1 MDLKITKTL
10 VIPSNEIKWRFS
22 RSSGPGGQ
30 NVNKIESRVEIIF
43 NLEDSKV
50 LNDYQK
56 EILKRNL
63 KTKLVNNSLRL
74 AVQAHRNQLLNR
86 PLALMKFSSMIK
98 NALEKNISRKNI
110 IVDPGIGFSKDL
122 NQNLEILRNLDVFK
136 NLNLPILIGASRK
149 RFIGEVL
156 NENNPKE
163 RDIGTLAIS
172 CLCSQLNIDIVRVH
186 NVKLNYQI
194 LKVADKIYRK

>member
-56 EILKRNL
+56 AILKINL
-63 KTKLVNNSLRL
+63 KNKLVKNRLCL
-74 AVQAHRNQLLNR
+74 AVQEHRNQLQNR
-86 PLALMKFSSMIK
+86 QLALMKFSSIIK
-98 NALEKNISRKNI
+98 DCLNKPFKLRKSTKPTKASQKKRVEFKKKRGELKKSRQKEK
-110 IVDPGIGFSKDL
+110 
-122 NQNLEILRNLDVFK
+122 
-136 NLNLPILIGASRK
+136 
-149 RFIGEVL
+149 
-156 NENNPKE
+156 
-163 RDIGTLAIS
+163 T
-172 CLCSQLNIDIVRVH
+172 
-186 NVKLNYQI
+186 YQI
-194 LKVADKIYRK
+194 

>member
-74 AVQAHRNQLLNR
+74 AVQEHRNQLLNR
-86 PLALMKFSSMIK
+86 QLALMKFSSILK
-98 NALEKNISRKNI
+98 NALNKPCKLRKSTQPTKASQKKRVEFKKKRGELKKSR
-110 IVDPGIGFSKDL
+110 
-122 NQNLEILRNLDVFK
+122 Q
-136 NLNLPILIGASRK
+136 
-149 RFIGEVL
+149 
-156 NENNPKE
+156 KE
-163 RDIGTLAIS
+163 
-172 CLCSQLNIDIVRVH
+172 
-186 NVKLNYQI
+186 
-194 LKVADKIYRK
+194 KIYQV

>member
-63 KTKLVNNSLRL
+63 KKKLVNNSLRL
-74 AVQAHRNQLLNR
+74 AVQEHRNQLLNR
-86 PLALMKFSSMIK
+86 QLALIKFSSIIK
-98 NALEKNISRKNI
+98 NALNKPFKLRKSTKHTKASHNKRVEVKKKRGELKKSRQKEK
-110 IVDPGIGFSKDL
+110 
-122 NQNLEILRNLDVFK
+122 
-136 NLNLPILIGASRK
+136 
-149 RFIGEVL
+149 
-156 NENNPKE
+156 
-163 RDIGTLAIS
+163 T
-172 CLCSQLNIDIVRVH
+172 
-186 NVKLNYQI
+186 YQI
-194 LKVADKIYRK
+194 

>member
-43 NLEDSKV
+43 NLEESKV

-56 EILKRNL
+56 EILKLNL

-74 AVQAHRNQLLNR
+74 AVQEHRNQLLNR
-86 PLALMKFSSMIK
+86 QLALMKFSSILK
-98 NALEKNISRKNI
+98 NALNKPFKLRKSTQPTKASQKKRVEVKKKRGELKKSRQKEK
-110 IVDPGIGFSKDL
+110 
-122 NQNLEILRNLDVFK
+122 
-136 NLNLPILIGASRK
+136 
-149 RFIGEVL
+149 
-156 NENNPKE
+156 
-163 RDIGTLAIS
+163 T
-172 CLCSQLNIDIVRVH
+172 
-186 NVKLNYQI
+186 YQI
-194 LKVADKIYRK
+194 

>member
-63 KTKLVNNSLRL
+63 KNKLVNNSLRL
-74 AVQAHRNQLLNR
+74 AVQEHRNQLLNR
-86 PLALMKFSSMIK
+86 QLALMKFSSIIK
-98 NALEKNISRKNI
+98 KC
-110 IVDPGIGFSKDL
+110 
-122 NQNLEILRNLDVFK
+122 FK
-136 NLNLPILIGASRK
+136 
-149 RFIGEVL
+149 
-156 NENNPKE
+156 
-163 RDIGTLAIS
+163 
-172 CLCSQLNIDIVRVH
+172 
-186 NVKLNYQI
+186 
-194 LKVADKIYRK
+194 

>member
-50 LNDYQK
+50 LNEYQK

-63 KTKLVNNSLRL
+63 KNKLVNNSLRI
-74 AVQAHRNQLLNR
+74 AIQENRNQLLNR
-86 PLALMKFSSMIK
+86 QLALMKFTSIIK
-98 NALEKNISRKNI
+98 NALNKPFKLRKSTQPTKASKKKRVEVKKKRGELKKSRQKEKI
-110 IVDPGIGFSKDL
+110 
-122 NQNLEILRNLDVFK
+122 
-136 NLNLPILIGASRK
+136 
-149 RFIGEVL
+149 
-156 NENNPKE
+156 
-163 RDIGTLAIS
+163 
-172 CLCSQLNIDIVRVH
+172 
-186 NVKLNYQI
+186 YQI
-194 LKVADKIYRK
+194 

>member
-63 KTKLVNNSLRL
+63 KNKLVKNCLRL
-74 AVQAHRNQLLNR
+74 VVQEHRNQLLNR
-86 PLALMKFSSMIK
+86 QLALIKFSSIIK
-98 NALEKNISRKNI
+98 NALNKSFKLRISTEPTKASKKKRVAVKKKRGELKKNRQKEK
-110 IVDPGIGFSKDL
+110 
-122 NQNLEILRNLDVFK
+122 
-136 NLNLPILIGASRK
+136 
-149 RFIGEVL
+149 
-156 NENNPKE
+156 
-163 RDIGTLAIS
+163 T
-172 CLCSQLNIDIVRVH
+172 
-186 NVKLNYQI
+186 YQI
-194 LKVADKIYRK
+194 

>member
-43 NLEDSKV
+43 NLEKSKV

-63 KTKLVNNSLRL
+63 KKKLVNNSLRL
-74 AVQAHRNQLLNR
+74 AVQEHRNQLLNR
-86 PLALMKFSSMIK
+86 QLALMKFSSIIK
-98 NALEKNISRKNI
+98 NALNKHKPFKLRKSTQPTKASQKKRVEVKKKRGELKKSRQKEK
-110 IVDPGIGFSKDL
+110 
-122 NQNLEILRNLDVFK
+122 
-136 NLNLPILIGASRK
+136 
-149 RFIGEVL
+149 
-156 NENNPKE
+156 
-163 RDIGTLAIS
+163 T
-172 CLCSQLNIDIVRVH
+172 
-186 NVKLNYQI
+186 YQI
-194 LKVADKIYRK
+194 